1 MDLSSSNVFDPFL
14 KPFITFGLR
23 NILWQWV
30 PLFNY
35 AFYEKVL
42 PSVGLNLLVWQH
54 QQVPSNSQEKQ
65 WTVGSYLLFSMSI
78 RTWQTFTSCSYHPFP
93 ACRLLI
99 CLFFHRYRSCCPSL
113 LIPNA
118 FFFLPFLV
126 QLSPSGVGWPEDTL
140 PWGCG
145 LIEQIPFANSFW
157 TWQSPLLMDFK

>member
-113 LIPNA
+113 LILNA
-118 FFFLPFLV
+118 FLPAFSSSA
-126 QLSPSGVGWPEDTL
+126 QPFWSWMARRHTTVGMRFNWAESLRQFILNVTVTSSD
-140 PWGCG
+140 G
-145 LIEQIPFANSFW
+145 L
-157 TWQSPLLMDFK
+157 